1 MGSINVEMTD
11 EARAKFLEMN
21 DEFKKK
27 LDEAVKNLGT
37 TDMEVTAETVERI
50 KQEAVRMVKDHLNRS
65 IDRDMPY
72 PHKIISAELNED
84 NTGLNLTIEVPEP
97 LLKITIPK
105 EELEKWKPQM
115 EKLLK
120 GLDDEDAK

>member
-1 MGSINVEMTD
+1 MNSINIDMSD
-11 EARAKFLEMN
+11 EARAKLQNFHI
-21 DEFKKK
+21 EFKKK
-27 LDEAVKNLGT
+27 LDETLKNLKAT
-37 TDMEVTAETVERI
+37 ELEVSSETVDHI

-84 NTGLNLTIEVPEP
+84 KTGVNLTIEVPEP
-97 LLKITIPK
+97 LLEITITK
-105 EELEKWKPQM
+105 EQLEKYNLDI

-120 GLDDEDAK
+120 ELEDETN

>member
-1 MGSINVEMTD
+1 MNSITIDMSD

-27 LDEAVKNLGT
+27 LDEAVKNLGA
-37 TDMEVTAETVERI
+37 TDMEVSAETVDHI
-50 KQEAVRMVKDHLNRS
+50 KQEAVRMVEEHLNRS

-72 PHKIISAELNED
+72 PHKIISAELNEQK
-84 NTGLNLTIEVPEP
+84 NGINLTFEVPEP

-105 EELEKWKPQM
+105 EELGKWKPQM
-115 EKLLK
+115 EKLFKELE
-120 GLDDEDAK
+120 DE